1 MIMTKKNKLR
11 KSNIKRK
18 CILIVIE
25 AKIREGAEEE
35 IEMRMMPI
43 KTMEIMIKSKRL
55 KEEEDKKEEIKEEIE
70 EVKMVEIDKSLII
83 TNSIVKKNIMI
94 QTNRNH
100 KDKIKMATSK
110 GKYLIKMSMRMVT
123 EMEIARNMRV
133 IENNLITIKKRGTSL
148 IKITII
154 NKMMAKDN
162 SSTNKRLKSN
172 RKILKKK
179 NKKKQMLRRKVNRK
193 KNPKKFLIYNSNFKN
208 TNSK

>member
-55 KEEEDKKEEIKEEIE
+55 TEEEDKEEEIKEEIE
-70 EVKMVEIDKSLII
+70 EVKMEEIDKSLIK
-83 TNSIVKKNIMI
+83 TNCTVKKNIMI
-94 QTNRNH
+94 QANRNH

-110 GKYLIKMSMRMVT
+110 EK
-123 EMEIARNMRV
+123 
-133 IENNLITIKKRGTSL
+133 
-148 IKITII
+148 
-154 NKMMAKDN
+154 
-162 SSTNKRLKSN
+162 
-172 RKILKKK
+172 
-179 NKKKQMLRRKVNRK
+179 
-193 KNPKKFLIYNSNFKN
+193 
-208 TNSK
+208 

>member
-1 MIMTKKNKLR
+1 
-11 KSNIKRK
+11 
-18 CILIVIE
+18 
-25 AKIREGAEEE
+25 
-35 IEMRMMPI
+35 
-43 KTMEIMIKSKRL
+43 
-55 KEEEDKKEEIKEEIE
+55 
-70 EVKMVEIDKSLII
+70 
-83 TNSIVKKNIMI
+83 
-94 QTNRNH
+94 
-100 KDKIKMATSK
+100 
-110 GKYLIKMSMRMVT
+110 MRMVT
-123 EMEIARNMRV
+123 EVEIARNMRV
-133 IENNLITIKKRGTSL
+133 IENTLITTKKRGASL